1 MKRNEYH
8 FLTVRATPRGRSF
21 FAVPGQ
27 TLGRSPVPTDI
38 IVTDRGGRSALRNAR
53 KEAKEG
59 EIFYTTTLRRA
70 TGKFTADSVMP
81 LSSTCDLFAPVA
93 RREYARLA
101 SPAPSCPWCG
111 SAHTEHAVG
120 TASGEDGYRCLD
132 CGGGFDGDDLRR
144 EPMRRRISALLEG
157 TDETRPLRCGITIG
171 EDEACGLS
179 SLELPEVVSAFQ
191 IPGEGTIWFH
201 IYGDNDPET
210 GKERYTAFDDLS
222 LSDIRAIQSGLIEQQ
237 SAHTN

>member
-27 TLGRSPVPTDI
+27 TLGRSPLPTDI

-53 KEAKEG
+53 KEAKES

-70 TGKFTADSVMP
+70 TGKFTADSVHP
-81 LSSTCDLFAPVA
+81 LSGTCDLFAPTA

-101 SPAPSCPWCG
+101 SPAPACPWCG
-111 SAHTEHAVG
+111 SAQTEHVDD
-120 TASGEDGYRCLD
+120 TAPEGDGFRCSG
-132 CGGGFDGDDLRR
+132 CGRHFDRDDFQR
-144 EPMRRRISALLEG
+144 EPLRRRISSLLDG
-157 TDETRPLRCGITIG
+157 TDESHPLRCSVTIG

-191 IPGEGTIWFH
+191 VPGEGTIWFH